1 MWNWIK
7 NTFVYWV
14 ELARDIRVWWI
25 FRKTAKQ
32 NQDQLNQDFQLRVD
46 WLGRIYGVVNLP
58 EEVQTASGEIQQ
70 AFVLNKI
77 SGFGNYML
85 QIGLADM
92 VYPQI
97 QKVSPVSYLIILWPV
112 FDDLSLLP
120 IIGNIIRSTFVGFII
135 FIITKFIINNAHIW
149 NAVWDKFTIFLTQQN
164 LKTEEVSIN
173 RVHEDGLR
181 FYQVTE
187 GDKVIAKLP
196 SVTTILGNTKDMSGL
211 EKWKKRVGE
220 AEAKR
225 ISELSMNRGTIMHR
239 LIELYKSTSGS
250 ATERLKILKD
260 LAKEDEEVNQFS
272 EEDNG
277 PLYLEEAWKFFYKFY
292 FNSSDYFDR
301 VVEVLEAET
310 FLWTVKGGG
319 WAGTVDNISKMV
331 DDKVVIIDYKNSRRP
346 KREDWIQDYFIQCG
360 AYFIAYWDMT
370 GIKADGG
377 EIWIANEEDNIPQCF
392 TLTQSDLE
400 FYSKQFIRR
409 RKTFK
414 ELKGI

>member
-77 SGFGNYML
+77 SGFGNYIL

-92 VYPQI
+92 VYHQI

-149 NAVWDKFTIFLTQQN
+149 NALWDKFTIFLTQQN

-260 LAKEDEEVNQFS
+260 LAKEDQEVNQFS

-301 VVEVLEAET
+301 VVKVLEAET